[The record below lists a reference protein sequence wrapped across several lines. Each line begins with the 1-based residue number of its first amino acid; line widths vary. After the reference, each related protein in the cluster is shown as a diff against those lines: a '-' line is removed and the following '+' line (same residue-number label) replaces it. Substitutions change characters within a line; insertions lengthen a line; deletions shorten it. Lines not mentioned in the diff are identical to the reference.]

1 MEQQR
6 LDGTTAPETKPEA
19 ELPDSEPVAPK
30 KHIRLVEAETGEFLN
45 DHVCTGCQAREAEI
59 KKLTTEGRSWHR
71 KFLIA
76 TTNRDQEARDHQLW
90 SKALTLFAEYRIA
103 TDRPK
108 VGWDAERFWLCQPYL
123 EADGFP
129 TCRWGVWGIAYEP
142 NRKQLPSGLWEVYN
156 DWELLFRNRG
166 TFERYVRRGF
176 MNPEA
181 RAQFDLREQGIDLK
195 WLEQAKKDA
204 E

>member
-1 MEQQR
+1 VEQER
-6 LDGTTAPETKPEA
+6 LPGTEPEERPQ
-19 ELPDSEPVAPK
+19 LPDEPVAPRTEL
-30 KHIRLVEAETGEFLN
+30 RLVQTETGEFKES
-45 DHVCTGCQAREAEI
+45 VCPGCIERDAEI
-59 KKLTTEGRSWHR
+59 KKLLTDARSWHR
-71 KFLIA
+71 RFLNLVA
-76 TTNRDQEARDHQLW
+76 NRAEEARDHQLW
-90 SKALTLFAEYRIA
+90 GKALTLFAEYRVA
-103 TDRPK
+103 TGREK
-108 VGWDAERFWLCQPYL
+108 VRWDHERFWLCQPYL